1 MEDCTAKTRL
11 LLVGGN
17 NGLFDMRNPTLIA
30 AMTKVFS
37 ADNLAAAA
45 AHSWL

>member
-1 MEDCTAKTRL
+1 
-11 LLVGGN
+11 
-17 NGLFDMRNPTLIA
+17 MRDPKLIA
-30 AMTKVFS
+30 AMRKVFS